1 MTKSKTYLLSLL
13 MLIQLLTLCVPAS
26 LLSQTGD
33 RESIIEGAKKEQRL
47 VIYSVLQL
55 PDHLQIVKRFQEKY
69 PFIDVDVSRPSTE
82 KMVNRIVTEARV
94 GKHLVDVIGLND
106 VLMTHLVKQGLLGK
120 YTSPE
125 IRHFEAGLYNEEGF
139 WSPFY
144 INPYVIPYNTK
155 AVGREEA
162 PRDYPDLLNPR
173 WKGKLVMDEREIEWF
188 ATMVKYWGEKN
199 GLGYMRRLAEQNL
212 QRGSGATLL
221 AQLVAAGE
229 YAAAVVLHGPR
240 VESLK
245 VKSAPIDWNA
255 PNPTVISIV
264 TMGIAARAPHPNAAR
279 LYIDHV
285 LSQEIQEEFLGNKF
299 LKPSARK
306 GINSPFMEK
315 LHRANVK
322 MIPMFTG
329 VGEDWKKYENQY
341 REVFEK

>member
-1 MTKSKTYLLSLL
+1 MSKWQFHVLGCL
-13 MLIQLLTLCVPAS
+13 MVTLVWILCVPAS
-26 LLSQTGD
+26 LFSQTTD
-33 RESIIEGAKKEQRL
+33 RESLIEGAKKEGRL
-47 VIYSVLQL
+47 AIYSVLQL
-55 PDHLQIVKRFQEKY
+55 PDHLQIARRFQEKY
-69 PFIDVDVSRPSTE
+69 PFIDVNLSRPSTE
-82 KMVNRIVTEARV
+82 KIVNKIVTETRA

-106 VLMTHLVKQGLLGK
+106 VFMTHLVKQGLLAK

-155 AVGREEA
+155 LVGREEA
-162 PRDYPDLLNPR
+162 PRDYPDLLNLK
-173 WKGKLVMDEREIEWF
+173 WKDKLVMDEREIEWF
-188 ATMVKYWGEKN
+188 ATMLKYWGEKN
-199 GLGYMRRLAEQNL
+199 GLSYMRRLVEQNL
-212 QRGSGATLL
+212 QRRSGATLL

-229 YAAAVVLHGPR
+229 YAAAVILHGPR

-245 VKSAPIDWNA
+245 ARGAPIDWNA
-255 PNPTVISIV
+255 PNPTVVSIV

-285 LSQEIQEEFLGNKF
+285 LSQEVQDDFLGKKF

-306 GINSPFMEK
+306 GISSAFMEK
-315 LHRANVK
+315 LRRANAE

-329 VGEDWKKYENQY
+329 AGEDWKKHEKLY